1 MPVTAG
7 SPPDRLAGMR
17 TVVRALPV
25 LIAVAALLPA
35 GLRSLPVTSESVW
48 QQAAPV
54 RIMPLGDSNTAGADS
69 AQGGYRTDL
78 WQLLA
83 ADGREVDFVGQGSAG
98 GPALPDKNH
107 EGHGGWTI
115 QQIHDNVIGWL
126 QTHQPQIVL
135 LQIGTNDMYS
145 DASTAGAPSRMTALL
160 NRITST
166 APDAEVVVTTLPP
179 LADAAH
185 NRRVQA
191 FNEVLPGLV
200 GSLAGAGRKV
210 RLADTGS
217 ALIQGDLIDPF
228 HPGYGAVSRAA
239 ARWYSALTGI
249 GLTRYEAEQ
258 TSNATLVNAVRL
270 ANNVSS
276 SGGTKVGKIDFPD
289 SSVTFTVH
297 ATAAG
302 PHRIRIRGGN
312 GMTTV
317 CSHNLSVNGGPATV
331 VRYQNLGW
339 ENWTMVGVDLTLNAG
354 PNTLRFTKGDC
365 YAEIDTLYL
374 SGPTS

>member
-1 MPVTAG
+1 
-7 SPPDRLAGMR
+7 MR

-35 GLRSLPVTSESVW
+35 GLRNLPTPGDSVW
-48 QQAAPV
+48 DQAAPV

-69 AQGGYRTDL
+69 ARGGYRTDL

-83 ADGREVDFVGQGSAG
+83 ADGRQVDFVGSVTSG
-98 GPALPDKNH
+98 GPALPDRNH

-126 QTHQPQIVL
+126 QTQQPQVVL

-145 DASTAGAPSRMTALL
+145 DDSTAGAPARMTALL
-160 NRITST
+160 NRITGA
-166 APDAEVVVTTLPP
+166 APEAEVIVSTLPP

-191 FNEVLPGLV
+191 FNEILPGLV
-200 GSLAGAGRKV
+200 GAVAGAGRKV
-210 RLADTGS
+210 RLADTGG

-239 ARWYSALTGI
+239 ARWYTALTGI
-249 GLTRYEAEQ
+249 ALARYEAEQ
-258 TSNATLVNAVRL
+258 TSNAALVNAVRL
-270 ANNVSS
+270 GNNVSS
-276 SGGTKVGKIDFPD
+276 SGGTKVGKIDFAD
-289 SSVTFTVH
+289 SSVTFTVR

-302 PHRIRIRGGN
+302 THRIRIRGGN

-317 CSHNLSVNGGPATV
+317 CTHQLSVNGGPATV
-331 VRYQNLGW
+331 VQYQNLGW
-339 ENWTMVGVDLTLNAG
+339 ENWTMVGVDLGLNAG
-354 PNTLRFTKGDC
+354 PNTLRFTKGAC
-365 YAEIDTLYL
+365 YAEIDAIYL
-374 SGPTS
+374 SGPTAG